1 MYPKSAEQEK
11 NMKNLKVS
19 MKLMLSFGVLVV
31 LILVTMATGIVGISG
46 VSNNLKEMYN
56 VDVIG
61 MDRMSNVEVYVE
73 EIARNTLMAVVNNNN
88 TEKSQYLDKAV
99 DLTEELSDELDKI
112 TYSSGDMD
120 SLRASCNELIQN
132 VSVAAEEIKGAT
144 SDDGVAS
151 FNNYIAEPLERAVES
166 IDKID
171 SAIATSAENTF
182 DKSNNYGKT
191 FGLIMIIVGVVSA
204 VIGIGVSVYL
214 ARTFT
219 TVIHEIEDAIVN
231 ISQGNLDSK
240 VTYESKDEFGVMAEA
255 ARSTINGLSVLI
267 KDTSRMY
274 GELANGNFDVH
285 TEAREVYIGEF
296 KPLLDNMRVLSQ
308 QLSDTMAQIYQSADQ
323 VDSGSE
329 QVSAGAQAN
338 AQGAAEQ
345 AASIE
350 ELAATIDEI
359 SEKITK
365 NAADSQH
372 ASASIAEVGRQAG
385 VSNDSM
391 KEMLTAMHEI
401 SETSDRISEI
411 IKTIEDIAFQTNILA
426 LNAAVEAARAGEAG
440 KGFAVVADEVRNLA
454 SKSAVASQNT
464 SELIQRSI
472 SAVDNGSKIA
482 DETAEALSGVVQQI
496 ENIVTTVDSISN
508 VSGEQ
513 AESISK
519 VTTSIDQISNV
530 VQTNSAT
537 AQESAAASEELSAQA
552 TAMKTLVTRF
562 TLRQN
567 VR

>member
-1 MYPKSAEQEK
+1 
-11 NMKNLKVS
+11 MKNLKVS

-31 LILVTMATGIVGISG
+31 LILVTMVTGIVGING

-56 VDVIG
+56 VDLTG
-61 MDRMSNVEVYVE
+61 MDRIGNVEVYVE
-73 EIARNTLMAVVNNNN
+73 EIARNTLMAVVENDN

-99 DLTEELSDELDKI
+99 GLTQELSDELDMI

-120 SLRASCNELIQN
+120 SLRASCKELIQN

-144 SDDGVAS
+144 SDEGVAS
-151 FNNYIAEPLERAVES
+151 FNNYIADPLERAVES

-171 SAIATSAENTF
+171 SAITTGAENTF
-182 DKSNNYGKT
+182 NKSNTYGRT
-191 FGLIMIIVGVVSA
+191 FSLVMIIVGVASA
-204 VIGIGVSVYL
+204 VIGIGISAYL

-231 ISQGNLDSK
+231 ISHGNLDSK

-372 ASASIAEVGRQAG
+372 ASASIAEVGRQAE

-391 KEMLTAMHEI
+391 KEMLSAMHEI
-401 SETSDRISEI
+401 SETSDKISEI

-482 DETAEALSGVVQQI
+482 DETAEALSSVVQQI

-513 AESISK
+513 AESIAK
-519 VTTSIDQISNV
+519 VTAGIDQISNV

-567 VR
+567 A

>member
-1 MYPKSAEQEK
+1 
-11 NMKNLKVS
+11 MKNLKVS

-99 DLTEELSDELDKI
+99 DLTEKLSDELEKI

-144 SDDGVAS
+144 SDDGVDS

-171 SAIATSAENTF
+171 SAIAASAENTF
-182 DKSNNYGKT
+182 DKSNTYGKT

-454 SKSAVASQNT
+454 AKSAEAAQNTTTMIEGTVSAIENGNALVNEAAGAVESVVASA
-464 SELIQRSI
+464 SEVAELNKKISDAAKEAADSVKQISI
-472 SAVDNGSKIA
+472 
-482 DETAEALSGVVQQI
+482 GV
-496 ENIVTTVDSISN
+496 
-508 VSGEQ
+508 
-513 AESISK
+513 
-519 VTTSIDQISNV
+519 DQISNV

-537 AQESAAASEELSAQA
+537 AEESAAASEELSAQA
-552 TAMKTLVTRF
+552 QTLKDLVGAF
-562 TLRQN
+562 TLRDTDEKTIKL
-567 VR
+567 